1 MLSKKE
7 IINKLNLLIL
17 FTIIINISN
26 IFQNQYLYSENKK
39 NNNICEYNKLRDK
52 QFILNMF
59 KKNWYWLVDEDDD
72 KDFSPEYMLD
82 TKSSS
87 NNEKDKGNLNI
98 KVFVEDNITKGFIT
112 YYTEINSKNK
122 SKYGI
127 IFTLAV
133 DEKYRNK
140 GIAKE
145 LLKYAIKDLKNNLK
159 CDNIYLYTRINN
171 EPAIKCYIKFGFNII
186 DYNKDIGILQLEY
199 KKNK

>member
-7 IINKLNLLIL
+7 IISKLNLLIL

-112 YYTEINSKNK
+112 YYTEINKKNK
-122 SKYGI
+122 LKNGV
-127 IFTLAV
+127 IFILGV

-145 LLKYAIKDLKNNLK
+145 LLKYAINDLKNRLK
-159 CDNIYLYTRINN
+159 CDSIYLYTRSVNN
-171 EPAIKCYIKFGFNII
+171 PAIKCYLDLGFKPKYGGIGYIKF
-186 DYNKDIGILQLEY
+186 EY
-199 KKNK
+199 KQKLNV